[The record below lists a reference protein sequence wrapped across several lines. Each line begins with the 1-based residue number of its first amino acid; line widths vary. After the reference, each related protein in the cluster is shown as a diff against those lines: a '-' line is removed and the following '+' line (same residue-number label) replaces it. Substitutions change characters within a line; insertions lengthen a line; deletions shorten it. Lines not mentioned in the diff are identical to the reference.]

1 MSLSFM
7 VVHLLQNKVEKK
19 KCFLK
24 KYVFYLKKK
33 YFYMEKS
40 FILKFF
46 FTEKDFFYREKY
58 NENVKI
64 YLI

>member
-24 KYVFYLKKK
+24 KYVFYLQKK

-46 FTEKDFFYREKY
+46 FTEKDFFLQR
-58 NENVKI
+58 KI
-64 YLI
+64 